1 MEEVDINLSDLT
13 WADFIKNRA
22 PYNITSS
29 NTNRRIEFLN
39 HALLP
44 RIKAGGLSVNT
55 IGGLLHLVLLT
66 YPRYSDRKSR
76 LALINVLKELY
87 NWNSSL
93 FLEYFVPSLV
103 KETEMLNKKSPDGK
117 YSTSSANRF
126 VLLTWV
132 NSLINFVSADT
143 LELSS
148 ELLERWTSLIDLQ
161 AVLLDSIVNDK
172 EIRKSITHGALVD
185 VRKCVRKNPTKI
197 PSIIS
202 HLTQPSKTNNPPL
215 RNAVL
220 LGTVIDSALRLR
232 KENGKAFILNVKD
245 NITQFYLTQI
255 VSSKAAIPEKTADAL
270 HDFIRT
276 VITEQHFITK
286 FLPVFEK
293 MLLRAPE
300 IVLNV
305 LKYNVK
311 ALSFDTSTIFKNNFL
326 QPLLGYVGST
336 NKSVQT
342 GAIDV
347 LNVLLEKSQKPDV
360 VVDIIK
366 ETIKTLNGG
375 KVTNPE
381 HRGFLIQTLGRVR
394 QSPITSKNVIE
405 GLLPI
410 IAKEMNEQ
418 SLSRAI
424 ATLKIHVSLL
434 LRIGTDEDTINK
446 ITQAT
451 IKGLTSNKVAVRKAW
466 AIMIGSVIWEDN
478 ITVNEPSS
486 ALLDIT
492 KKSLSSLLTTLD
504 NIQANP
510 LNFPGGPLEGYIVVA
525 IAEGRA
531 RRWKN
536 EEIDSLIRAKKLP
549 QSIFTVTPKPSFWLW
564 DKVYSKLSSYEEGL
578 WFVRSLEGVLL
589 EEDDGVFEKKET
601 KNVFATAY
609 IYLIS
614 STNEHQTRRVSFES
628 LARCNQIKPILVNSI
643 IREGLTRWLL
653 NLEKNTKD
661 STAVLATNAIQPDE
675 NPNTAYRL
683 SRILTAITTFSKST
697 EINVIETSLIEIV
710 LLAHHRSIVSPSD
723 KYNWI
728 SLVQRAGLNP
738 GKLIKA
744 HHSRLK
750 EIITE
755 KIDTENEAAMSTIST
770 LSFISP
776 DTFIPLFLAQCHNDL
791 DSSLMTNIGEQ
802 EIKIWKTPEG
812 TLFVDVLK
820 RNKKNVAENRN
831 RKDYQTEKWEREVR
845 EEIAKKKGAT
855 KAANAPKLSKDEQA
869 AVNAQLAK
877 ESKIRKQ
884 VQEVHFRYIRG
895 LDIIKAMIKGNAENL
910 KDYVAELMRL
920 LTFVVKNGRVL
931 VGDKAIETYLQLGLC
946 TTENL
951 SSIRVQIGVATLRAM
966 EISEIP
972 EHWLEEPL
980 GHLVTRVLYGLRIVT
995 ERNPLPAASF
1005 SYCFSLIYQVIHKGG
1020 FLNLDNLEKDTDL
1033 SLEQVAFSLDIIS
1046 FHSVIGYSPL
1056 IPRSEMIECL
1066 MHIIKEYPKLT
1077 KTAKSALV
1085 DLCQSMGDTAKK
1097 REIDTL
1103 LAGLLYPQSLVRN
1116 ACLQGLEFLDLTDF
1130 DFSRELWVSCFDE
1143 DESNAKLANALWEDN
1158 GMDVE
1163 PNYALE
1169 LLPLL
1174 IHNESFV
1181 RVACSKAIGSAV
1193 EYFPS
1198 TISDTLNLVYDLYK
1212 EKAQQIGPQYNE
1224 FGMIIP
1230 ESLNVKDP
1238 WEARAGLAL
1247 TLSTLAPSFTPSELI
1262 PFYEFLIVEKAVG
1275 DINAD
1280 AGLAVINAHGAAN
1293 VTVLMSIFQKYLDT
1307 PAAPSETHD
1316 RIRESVVIWFGALAR
1331 HLDTNDTR
1339 IPIVID
1345 KLLETLK
1352 TPSEVVQTAVA
1363 DCLPPLIKTMKD
1375 SSPNLI
1381 SGLLNQLFGS
1391 EKYAERKGAAFG
1403 LAGIIKGTGISALK
1417 DCNIMTSLKENIGN
1431 KKDYKCRQGALFAFE
1446 ALSQSLGRLFEPY
1459 IIQILPLLLTC
1470 FGDSHPDVR
1479 EATSDTARV
1488 IMSKI
1493 SGHCVKLILPSLLA
1507 GLEDRQWRTK
1517 KGSVELLG
1525 SMAFCAPKQ
1534 LSISLP
1540 TIVPRL
1546 TEVLMD
1552 SHTQV
1557 QAAANEA
1564 LLRFGEV
1571 ISNPEVQE
1579 LVPTLLHALSDPDKN
1594 TNAALNA
1601 LLETAF
1607 VHYIDAPS
1615 LALVMPILERGLKE
1629 RSTDVKKKS
1638 SQIVGNMASLTDV
1651 KDLVPYLPKLLP
1663 GLKEVLVDPVPEAR
1677 ATAAKAL
1684 GTLVEKLGEDKFP
1697 SLVSELT
1704 NTLKSDTSGV
1714 DRQGAAQGLSEVLA
1728 GLGLERLEGLLPEI
1742 LNNTESSKSYVR
1754 EGFISLLIYLPATF
1768 GLRFQP
1774 YLGRIIPP
1782 ILAGLADDSEYVRE
1796 ASLRAGQMIVVN
1808 YATKAVDLLLPELE
1822 RGLFD
1827 DNWRIRHSS
1836 VQLMGDLLYR
1846 ITGISGKTPLEGD
1859 EDETVGETG
1868 STEAGRKALLQILGK
1883 ERRDRILASLYII
1896 RQDGVVRQASM
1907 HVWKAIVSNT
1917 PRTIK
1922 DILPIMMTTIIRNL
1936 ASHSSERRQVAA
1948 RTLGELVR
1956 KLGDNILSEIIPILE
1971 GGLES
1976 SDPDTR
1982 QGVCV
1987 GLSETMSTASKI
1999 QVIEYTDSFVPAV
2012 RKALVDESGEVR
2024 EAAAQAFDILH
2035 QHVGQKAIDE
2045 IIPTLLNS
2053 LKSGKNS
2060 DYALEAFKELM
2071 AVRANVVFPVL
2082 IPTLIA
2088 VPIDAF
2094 NARAL
2099 STLVSVAGP
2108 TLNKRLT
2115 SILTALMTSINLT
2128 KDETIKEA
2136 LRETE
2141 RTLILSIDNA
2151 EGLQTLM
2158 MMLFETVKSEEP
2170 SKRFGA
2176 CEIITMFFMEN
2187 RMDVSRYVPEWI
2199 RVLISLLD
2207 DRVHE
2212 VVKSAWNALNAVT
2225 KSLKKDELE
2234 PLIIPVRRAVKAVGV
2249 PGVNL
2254 PGFCLPKGISPIL
2267 PIFIQGL
2274 QYGTPE
2280 IREQSALGMGDI
2292 IQRTSPE
2299 ALQSFAAQMAGP
2311 LIRIVSDRY
2320 PSNVKAAILQ
2330 TLSLLLN
2337 KIPLALKPFIPQLQR
2352 AFIKS
2357 LADTSSSL
2365 VRSRAASALGI
2376 LISLQSRVDP
2386 LISELVTGVT
2396 KSEPDVRE
2404 TMLDALESVISKA
2417 GELMSENSKKNVTT
2431 IVVDSLSENTERV
2444 IVAAARVL
2452 GTLCKN
2458 LRPDEAESII
2468 KDHVLRDAPASYG
2481 ALLAINA
2488 ILAES
2493 PTTFEDLGLTD
2504 NLVDIIINST
2514 KSNQPVISDTAILA
2528 AGKMLLTTLYQNEE
2542 IIDRLV
2548 EALINDVKEPPT
2560 SVADTKRLALTVFR
2574 AFARKHSAI
2583 LEKYLPIVVPPLLIS
2598 ARDRNTSVKLVAE
2611 QALVYALQLLDGEAV
2626 LQEYLSTT
2634 DAQTNKNINEFAR
2647 HNLAKVIAQEKEILE
2662 QSRANH
2668 AVGFGERL
2676 VDEDSEIWEVGN
2688 MATAVFDDE

>member
-1 MEEVDINLSDLT
+1 METPKEVDINLSDLT

-22 PYNITSS
+22 SYNITSS
-29 NTNRRIEFLN
+29 NTNKRIEFLN

-44 RIKAGGLSVNT
+44 RLSPNT

-76 LALINVLKELY
+76 LTIINVLKELY

-93 FLEYFVPSLV
+93 FLKYFVPSLV
-103 KETEMLNKKSPDGK
+103 KETELLDKKSPDGK

-132 NSLINFVSADT
+132 NSLINFMSADNTPESST
-143 LELSS
+143 LFEH
-148 ELLERWTSLIDLQ
+148 WTSLIDSQ
-161 AVLLDSIVNDK
+161 AVLLDSLVNEK
-172 EIRKSITHGALVD
+172 GIRKSIAHSALVD
-185 VRKCVRKNPTKI
+185 IRRCVRKNSTKI

-202 HLTQPSKTNNPPL
+202 HLTQTSKTNNPPL
-215 RNAVL
+215 RNTVL
-220 LGTVIDSALRLR
+220 LGTVIDSALRLK
-232 KENGKAFILNVKD
+232 KENGKAFILNAKD
-245 NITQFYLTQI
+245 DVIQFYLTQI
-255 VSSKAAIPEKTADAL
+255 VSSKTPVPEKTADAF

-276 VITEQHFITK
+276 IITEQHFITK

-300 IVLNV
+300 IVLDV
-305 LKYNVK
+305 LNYNFK
-311 ALSFDTSTIFKNNFL
+311 ALLFDTSTIFKNHFL
-326 QPLLGYVGST
+326 EPLLGYVGST

-342 GAIDV
+342 GALDV
-347 LNVLLEKSQKPDV
+347 LNILLEKSQNPDV
-360 VVDIIK
+360 VVDIVK
-366 ETIKTLNGG
+366 EIIKTLSGG
-375 KVTNPE
+375 KVSNPE
-381 HRGFLIQTLGRVR
+381 HRGFLIQTLVRVH
-394 QSPITSKNVIE
+394 QSPIIAKTVIE

-424 ATLKIHVSLL
+424 VTLKIHVSLL
-434 LRIGTDEDTINK
+434 LRIGTDNDTINK

-451 IKGLTSNKVAVRKAW
+451 IKGLASNKVTVRKAW
-466 AIMIGSVIWEDN
+466 AVEIGSVIWEDN
-478 ITVNEPSS
+478 STVNEPSS
-486 ALLDIT
+486 AFLDIT
-492 KKSLSSLLTTLD
+492 KKSLSPLLTTLD

-510 LNFPGGPLEGYIVVA
+510 SNFPGGPLEGYIAVS
-525 IAEGRA
+525 IAEGKA

-549 QSIFTVTPKPSFWLW
+549 QSIFTVAPKPSFWLW
-564 DKVYSKLSSYEEGL
+564 DKVYSKLSSHEEGL

-589 EEDDGVFEKKET
+589 GEDDGVFEKKEAR
-601 KNVFATAY
+601 NVFATAY

-614 STNEHQTRRVSFES
+614 STNEYQTRRASFES
-628 LARCNQIKPILVNSI
+628 LTRCNQIKPRRVNNI
-643 IREGLTRWLL
+643 MREGLTRWLL

-661 STAVLATNAIQPDE
+661 STAVLAANAIQPDE

-697 EINVIETSLIEIV
+697 EINIIEISLIEIV
-710 LLAHHRSIVSPSD
+710 LLAHHHFIVSPTD

-728 SLVQRAGLNP
+728 SLVQRAGLDP
-738 GKLIKA
+738 GKLVKA
-744 HHSRLK
+744 YHNRLK
-750 EIITE
+750 AIITE
-755 KIDTENEAAMSTIST
+755 TIDPENEAAMSVIST
-770 LSFISP
+770 LSFVSP
-776 DTFIPLFLAQCHNDL
+776 DTFIPLFLAQCHSDL
-791 DSSLMTNIGEQ
+791 NSLHMTNIGER

-820 RNKKNVAENRN
+820 RNKQNVVENRN
-831 RKDYQTEKWEREVR
+831 RKGYQTEKWEREVR

-855 KAANAPKLSKDEQA
+855 NAPRLSKDEQA
-869 AVNAQLAK
+869 AVNAQMAK

-884 VQEVHFRYIRG
+884 VQEVYFRYIRG
-895 LDIIKAMIKGNAENL
+895 LDIINAMIKGNAEKLEN
-910 KDYVAELMRL
+910 YVAELMRL
-920 LTFVVKNGRVL
+920 LTFVVTNGGVL
-931 VGDKAIETYLQLGLC
+931 VGDKASETYLQLGLC
-946 TTENL
+946 TTENI
-951 SSIRVQIGVATLRAM
+951 SSIRVPIGIATLRAM

-980 GHLVTRVLYGLRIVT
+980 GYLVTRVLYGLRIVT
-995 ERNPLPAASF
+995 ERNPLPPASF
-1005 SYCFSLIYQVIHKGG
+1005 SYCFHLIYQVIHKGG
-1020 FLNLDNLEKDTDL
+1020 FLYLDNPEEGTDL

-1046 FHSVIGYSPL
+1046 FHSVIGNSPL

-1077 KTAKSALV
+1077 KLAKSALV
-1085 DLCQSMGDTAKK
+1085 DLCQSMSDTAKK

-1116 ACLQGLEFLDLTDF
+1116 ACLQGLEFLDLTDL
-1130 DFSRELWVSCFDE
+1130 DFSRELWIACFDE
-1143 DESNAKLANALWEDN
+1143 DENNAKFAIALWEDN

-1163 PNYALE
+1163 PNYAVE

-1181 RVACSKAIGSAV
+1181 RVATSKAIGSAV
-1193 EYFPS
+1193 KYFPA
-1198 TISDTLNLVYDLYK
+1198 TISHTLTLIYDLYK
-1212 EKAQQIGPQYNE
+1212 EKDRPTEPQYNE
-1224 FGMIIP
+1224 FGVVIP
-1230 ESLNVKDP
+1230 ESLNAKDP
-1238 WEARAGLAL
+1238 WEARTGLAL
-1247 TLSTLAPSFTPSELI
+1247 ALSTLAPSLTSSELI
-1262 PFYEFLIVEKAVG
+1262 SFYEFLIVEKAVG
-1275 DINAD
+1275 DVNSE

-1293 VTVLMSIFQKYLDT
+1293 VTVLMSIFEGYLDS
-1307 PAAPSETHD
+1307 PAPPSETHD

-1331 HLDTNDTR
+1331 HLDANNTR

-1352 TPSEVVQTAVA
+1352 TPSEAVQAAVA

-1381 SGLLNQLFGS
+1381 SGLLNQLFNS

-1403 LAGIIKGTGISALK
+1403 LAGVIKGAGISALK
-1417 DCNIMTSLKENIGN
+1417 DCNIMTALKENIGN
-1431 KKDYKCRQGALFAFE
+1431 KKGYKCRQGALFAFE

-1493 SGHCVKLILPSLLA
+1493 SGHCVKLILPSLLS

-1557 QAAANEA
+1557 QAAANES

-1601 LLETAF
+1601 LLKTAF

-1697 SLVSELT
+1697 VLVTELT

-1742 LNNTESSKSYVR
+1742 LTNTESSKSYVR

-1796 ASLRAGQMIVVN
+1796 ASLRAGQMIVAN

-1836 VQLMGDLLYR
+1836 IQLMGDLLYR
-1846 ITGISGKTPLEGD
+1846 ITGISGKATPEGG
-1859 EDETVGETG
+1859 EDETGGTD
-1868 STEAGRKALLQILGK
+1868 ADRKALLQVFGK
-1883 ERRDRILASLYII
+1883 ERRDRVLASLYIV
-1896 RQDGVVRQASM
+1896 RQDASGVVRQASM

-1922 DILPIMMTTIIRNL
+1922 DILPVMMTTIIRNL
-1936 ASHSSERRQVAA
+1936 ASHSPERRQVAA

-1956 KLGDNILSEIIPILE
+1956 KLGESILSEIIPILE

-1976 SDPDTR
+1976 LDPDTR

-1987 GLSETMSTASKI
+1987 GLSEIMSTASKI
-1999 QVIEYTDSFVPAV
+1999 QVTEYTDSFVPAV
-2012 RKALVDESGEVR
+2012 RKALIDESGEVR

-2053 LKSGKNS
+2053 LQSGKNS

-2082 IPTLIA
+2082 IPTLTA

-2099 STLVSVAGP
+2099 STLIAVAGP

-2115 SILTALMTSINLT
+2115 SILTALMTSINLA
-2128 KDETIKEA
+2128 KDETTKEV

-2158 MMLFETVKSEEP
+2158 MMLFETVKNEDP
-2170 SKRFGA
+2170 SKRFGT
-2176 CEIITMFFMEN
+2176 CEILTMFFNEN
-2187 RMDVSRYVPEWI
+2187 KMDVSRYIPEWI
-2199 RVLISLLD
+2199 RVLVSLLD

-2234 PLIIPVRRAVKAVGV
+2234 PLVIPVRRAVKAVGV

-2274 QYGTPE
+2274 QYGTSE
-2280 IREQSALGMGDI
+2280 IREQSALGMGDL

-2299 ALQSFAAQMAGP
+2299 ALQSFASQVAGP

-2320 PSNVKAAILQ
+2320 PSAVKAAILQ
-2330 TLSLLLN
+2330 TLSRLLN

-2357 LADTSSSL
+2357 LADTSSAS

-2376 LISLQSRVDP
+2376 LISLQNRVDP

-2404 TMLDALESVISKA
+2404 TMLDALESVVNKA
-2417 GELMSENSKKNVTT
+2417 GELMSENSKKNIVTV
-2431 IVVDSLSENTERV
+2431 VVDSLSENTERV
-2444 IVAAARVL
+2444 IVAASRVL
-2452 GTLCKN
+2452 GTLCKS
-2458 LRPDEAESII
+2458 LTPDEAEDII
-2468 KDHVLRDAPASYG
+2468 KNHVLRDAHASYG
-2481 ALLAINA
+2481 TLLAINA

-2514 KSNQPVISDTAILA
+2514 KSNQPMISDTAILA

-2548 EALINDVKEPPT
+2548 EALVNDIKEPPT
-2560 SVADTKRLALTVFR
+2560 SLADTKRLALTVFR
-2574 AFARKHSAI
+2574 AFARNHSAI
-2583 LEKYLPIVVPPLLIS
+2583 LEKYLPIIVPPLIIS
-2598 ARDRNTSVKLVAE
+2598 ARDRNLSVKLVAE

-2626 LQEYLSTT
+2626 LQKYLSTT
-2634 DAQTNKNINEFAR
+2634 DAQTNKNISEFAR
-2647 HNLAKVIAQEKEILE
+2647 YNLTKAIAQEKERLE
-2662 QSRANH
+2662 HSRANH
-2668 AVGFGERL
+2668 AIDFEQV

-2688 MATAVFDDE
+2688 VAVSVVFDDE